1 MNIRL
6 VVGLGIQ
13 EIVTISCSSL
23 DKFQQASYIL
33 EPLCSSDIAFELRL
47 KKLDSI
53 TWDIY
58 GGAWLDKCDLD
69 ADEIAIKLL
78 YRNGELI
85 RESELGYP
93 TACPTCG
100 KDTSF
105 FDESN
110 PIGAYCPHCNKLFD
124 ECGIEIPQIKAR

>member
-6 VVGLGIQ
+6 IVGLGIQ
-13 EIVTISCSSL
+13 EIATISCSSL

-69 ADEIAIKLL
+69 ADEIALKLL
-78 YRNGELI
+78 YRNGKLVNENDA
-85 RESELGYP
+85 G
-93 TACPTCG
+93 CPDCG
-100 KDTSF
+100 GVTLF
-105 FDESN
+105 FDEGN
-110 PIGAYCPHCNKLFD
+110 PLGSYCPLCNKLFD